1 MLLTLYVLAAVSAA
15 LGPAIGWY
23 ARGRKQ
29 ATRYEFIDL
38 VDAVEKAKNE
48 RNARP
53 DHLDRAFVE
62 GADAVLGQLLMR
74 DDTGEE
80 EMRLAYS
87 ASGREESMDP
97 TADVD
102 AKERGQA

>member
-1 MLLTLYVLAAVSAA
+1 MLILGILIGGTVGTITMAVLAAH
-15 LGPAIGWY
+15 GQ
-23 ARGRKQ
+23 RGRF
-29 ATRYEFIDL
+29 EFIDL
-38 VDAVEKAKNE
+38 VDAVEKAKDG

-87 ASGREESMDP
+87 ASGRDQSMDP
-97 TADVD
+97 EAAVE
-102 AKERGQA
+102 ERGEV